1 MAAYF
6 PRLIVLL
13 ALLLMPFGMTA
24 APALAQPSGHA
35 SSMAGHCGDQ
45 QERGQSQLPM
55 KEHCAVCSA
64 LPAADSPV
72 PAPRLKPSMSRTAAL
87 AAPFTGIEPETA
99 TPPPKV
105 A

>member
-1 MAAYF
+1 MAAYL

-13 ALLLMPFGMTA
+13 ALLLMPLGMTA

-35 SSMAGHCGDQ
+35 ASMAGHCSDQ
-45 QERGQSQLPM
+45 QDRGQSQLPA

-64 LPAADSPV
+64 LPATDTPA
-72 PAPRLKPSMSRTAAL
+72 PAPRLIPSMPRTAAL